1 MYLYYYKYIPILVLI
16 LSPIFNQIGMTQNI
30 ILVTSYIN
38 IVQNYLTKA

>member
-1 MYLYYYKYIPILVLI
+1 MYLYYYKYIPILALI